1 MFRKASRWDR
11 RYRTMAAYLA
21 SIGGYVNSAGFV
33 LVGTFTS
40 HMTGN
45 VGRLASDVSH
55 GEGASASGVL
65 GLIAAFMGGAFVASM
80 LVESDFW
87 GSRARSYG
95 VAVSMEALV
104 LVSCTALYD
113 ASTPSSGAPLEAAL
127 LCAAMGIQNSL
138 VTRLSGAVVRTTHVT
153 GVLTDLGIEAAR
165 WLRWLRF
172 RGSETLRVRLAFGR
186 NAPERPSSSKGVLL
200 LTIAA
205 SFGGGALLGSVAAI
219 AAPHAVLVPPIAG
232 LVLAATYAFVRGPAD
247 EAEGGLPRNARS

>member
-1 MFRKASRWDR
+1 MFRRAGHWDR
-11 RYRTMAAYLA
+11 RYRAMAAYLA

-55 GEGASASGVL
+55 GQAAAACGTLALV
-65 GLIAAFMGGAFVASM
+65 AAFVGGAFVASTV
-80 LVESDFW
+80 VESDFW

-95 VAVSMEALV
+95 IAISMEALV
-104 LVSCTALYD
+104 LAACGVVFD
-113 ASTPSSGAPLEAAL
+113 AHGPAGGAIETAL
-127 LCAAMGIQNSL
+127 LCTAMGMQNSL

-172 RGSETLRVRLAFGR
+172 RGAEALRVRLAFGR
-186 NAPERPSSSKGVLL
+186 NAPERPSPTKGALL
-200 LTIAA
+200 ATIAGA
-205 SFGGGALLGSVAAI
+205 FCGGALLGSGAGVLMPRGALIPPIVGLALAAI
-219 AAPHAVLVPPIAG
+219 
-232 LVLAATYAFVRGPAD
+232 YAFVRGPAD
-247 EAEGGLPRNARS
+247 EAEGALPRNARS

>member
-1 MFRKASRWDR
+1 
-11 RYRTMAAYLA
+11 MAAYLA

-55 GEGASASGVL
+55 GRAGAAL
-65 GLIAAFMGGAFVASM
+65 GALALIAAFVLGAFVASVI
-80 LVESDFW
+80 VESDFW

-95 VAVSMEALV
+95 IAVSMEALV
-104 LVSCTALYD
+104 LASCGALFD
-113 ASTPSSGAPLEAAL
+113 ASAPSFGGPIETAL
-127 LCAAMGIQNSL
+127 LCAAMGMQNSL

-172 RGSETLRVRLAFGR
+172 RGSEAFRLRLAFGS
-186 NAPERPSSSKGVLL
+186 NAPERPSPSKGALL
-200 LTIAA
+200 ATIAGA
-205 SFGGGALLGSVAAI
+205 FCGGALLGSVAAV
-219 AAPHAVLVPPIAG
+219 AAPRAALIPPVIA
-232 LVLAATYAFVRGPAD
+232 LALAATYAFARGPAD
-247 EAEGGLPRNARS
+247 EAEGALPPNARW